1 MKSKDKNLT
10 AEELIKK
17 RRNAQYRKKWRE
29 THPEE
34 YKAYMREYMRKY
46 NARKRERNIL
56 QRLANFFKR
65 FRR

>member
-1 MKSKDKNLT
+1 MKSKEKVLT

-46 NARKRERNIL
+46 NAKKREKNFL
-56 QRLANFFKR
+56 QRLLDL